1 LGQRPWRDLPY
12 EFITDKDGKGPLD
25 GIEEL
30 IPVPDRP
37 VKGGKRD
44 GTITVARRAMPL
56 ALSVPEIS
64 QAGVPPLTLLLQCS
78 MSNIPQC
85 SACPHQ
91 PTPKETIMAQTARN
105 EAEKATDNVACTA
118 PGFSDTRRTTRPNFD
133 SRPAAP

>member
-1 LGQRPWRDLPY
+1 MARPSPRVHNGQGR
-12 EFITDKDGKGPLD
+12 KGPLD

-85 SACPHQ
+85 SADLLSA
-91 PTPKETIMAQTARN
+91 PTDTEGNHHGADRQERGREGYRQLRLYRTRFFGHKADDTAELR
-105 EAEKATDNVACTA
+105 
-118 PGFSDTRRTTRPNFD
+118 F
-133 SRPAAP
+133 